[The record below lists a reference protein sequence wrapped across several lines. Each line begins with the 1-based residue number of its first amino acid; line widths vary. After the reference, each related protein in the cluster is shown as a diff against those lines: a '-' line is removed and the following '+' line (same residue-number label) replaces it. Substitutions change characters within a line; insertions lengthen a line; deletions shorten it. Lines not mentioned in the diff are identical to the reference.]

1 MGRIRKK
8 RFKYVSVAKRYFY
21 QIEWSAQNESWLLVQ
36 VCFYG
41 KKCKSSFPLI
51 NILWLPQKSLGYLDD
66 MIDPIDWCTGSMTL
80 ALMSFCSSLTA

>member
-1 MGRIRKK
+1 MSLSPSGIFIKLNGQHKTKVGRLC
-8 RFKYVSVAKRYFY
+8 RFSSM
-21 QIEWSAQNESWLLVQ
+21 E
-36 VCFYG
+36 
-41 KKCKSSFPLI
+41 KKCESSFPLI